1 MSASGLKQEANL
13 TTPMIKN
20 EKGQGAYLSQHPDYD
35 DDISPPKNIKIK
47 TEHDSQNLI
56 PGLGKRLQRS
66 FTDQKDPDLSSVYDP
81 SSAQDEDML
90 TPFDGGDKISSII
103 GGNDAKPFRN
113 VIKRYWT
120 EEEVRNSFTFYVD
133 IFRTRNLGCLLTN
146 MGYASYSIS
155 MRARGIH
162 VSSFIGKELEE
173 NCILL

>member
-1 MSASGLKQEANL
+1 
-13 TTPMIKN
+13 
-20 EKGQGAYLSQHPDYD
+20 
-35 DDISPPKNIKIK
+35 
-47 TEHDSQNLI
+47 
-56 PGLGKRLQRS
+56 
-66 FTDQKDPDLSSVYDP
+66 
-81 SSAQDEDML
+81 ML

-103 GGNDAKPFRN
+103 GGNDAKPFRK

-120 EEEVRNSFTFYVD
+120 EEEVRNSFNFYAD

-173 NCILL
+173 NRILL